1 MVDTLTP
8 ERRSWNMSRIRS
20 KNTKPEI
27 MVRSILH
34 RLGYRFSLH
43 RKLPGRPDIVLPKYR
58 AVIFVHGC
66 FWHRHK
72 GCRDAS
78 KPGTRPEFWQKK
90 FSDNTSRDKRNCA
103 ELRKLGWEVIVI
115 WECEALGAPPIL
127 AHQLTKQLSRPGKK
141 PFNYTLPA
149 AKDLLKEA
157 EKRADFSTSF

>member
-1 MVDTLTP
+1 MVDSLTP
-8 ERRSWNMSRIRS
+8 EKRSWNMSRIRS

-43 RKLPGRPDIVLPKYR
+43 RKLPGSPDIVLPKHR
-58 AVIFVHGC
+58 TVIFVHGC

-78 KPGTRPEFWQKK
+78 TPGTRPEFWHKK

-103 ELRKLGWEVIVI
+103 ELRKLGWKVIVI
-115 WECEALGAPPIL
+115 WECEVKGDPAKLSESLIG
-127 AHQLTKQLSRPGKK
+127 KLSRSVGPSV
-141 PFNYTLPA
+141 NYTIPS
-149 AKDLLKEA
+149 AKDLLKAA
-157 EKRADFSTSF
+157 EKRADYTS